1 MSLLTTLAQHVARRP
16 QRIALLQQI
25 AEQGSIT
32 RAAKAA
38 GLSYKAAWD
47 AIEELNNL
55 AATPLVERS
64 VGGRGG
70 GGARLS
76 AQGQRLLQLYQRLEA
91 LQAQVLQA
99 AEHDSDL
106 QLLGRLML
114 HTSAR
119 NQLSGQVRAI
129 HPGGGNDLIEIE
141 LPGGASLQAQITRD
155 STERLLL
162 QPGSHVVALFKA
174 GWLSLNPATEAP
186 PKAESATPDNLLS
199 GHIEQLMHS
208 GDDCEVHIRL
218 KGGQSLCALI
228 PTAELEAK
236 QLTLNSPV
244 QARVSPSQV
253 LIGRQF

>member
-76 AQGQRLLQLYQRLEA
+76 AQGERLLQLYQRLEA

-119 NQLSGQVRAI
+119 NQLSGRVRAI
-129 HPGGGNDLIEIE
+129 HPGGGNDLIDIE
-141 LPGGASLQAQITRD
+141 LPGGACLQAQITRD
-155 STERLLL
+155 STARLQL
-162 QPGSHVVALFKA
+162 QPGSNVVALFKA
-174 GWLSLNPATEAP
+174 GWLSLNPITEAPAATEAAP
-186 PKAESATPDNLLS
+186 LS
-199 GHIEQLMHS
+199 GHIEQIVSS

-218 KGGQSLCALI
+218 DGSQSLCALI
-228 PTAELEAK
+228 PTTELQAK
-236 QLTLNSPV
+236 QLTLNSAV